1 MIQDAINHF
10 AGSSLD
16 RLAQESRM
24 ARSQLDHK
32 MRETMDARPSQRLVE
47 PKVDVKNLLS
57 DLQYRFSGRQQD
69 VANLIEQE
77 VKSRTED
84 LYRKAHF
91 DPLTHLPNRA
101 YFQELMEQ
109 VMQRAS
115 ENNTSFT
122 LLFLDLDGFK
132 NVNDTLGHHVG
143 DDLLRHVSARLV
155 SSLRE
160 QDIVGRFGGD
170 EFVVLLTDAD
180 DERETIEGICQRIID
195 EVSRF
200 YFFDGS
206 EVRISTSIG
215 VSRFPEDGRI
225 ASELS
230 ENADKALYVAKHQGK
245 KQFRFYHDALEVQP
259 APAKQIESALEQA
272 IEKNEISTR
281 VQPQIDLKR
290 NQIVGGCLSV
300 FWQSPHFKQIS
311 TSDWF
316 ELLQTTSWAKS
327 AALWM
332 LDSGCHY
339 LKQWQQKNSEF
350 VVTVPVMPAL
360 WQEDLKAL
368 LDRHLEQ
375 YGVNRTQLQL
385 SFSLRGLKEIDDS
398 FLYQLKSLGKAGY
411 QLTFTGLGAS
421 PLDFNALAELQVQEL
436 KFDQDW
442 LKQQMRSENGRH
454 WVKAII
460 QMARS
465 LDASIIATGIET
477 DQELEQLREWGCTY
491 GQGAYWSECI
501 PSHQFEQLIG

>member
-10 AGSSLD
+10 TGSSLD
-16 RLAQESRM
+16 RLAQESLM
-24 ARSQLDHK
+24 ARSQLDLK
-32 MRETMDARPSQRLVE
+32 IRETAGFHQLGH
-47 PKVDVKNLLS
+47 PKVDVKHLLS
-57 DLQYRFSGRQQD
+57 DLQYRFSGRQHD
-69 VANLIEQE
+69 TETLIEQE

-91 DPLTHLPNRA
+91 DLLTHLPNRA
-101 YFQELMEQ
+101 HFQELMEQ
-109 VMQRAS
+109 VMHRAS

-132 NVNDTLGHHVG
+132 KVNDTMGHHVG
-143 DDLLRHVSARLV
+143 DDLLRHVGARLV

-160 QDIVGRFGGD
+160 DDIVGRFGGD
-170 EFVVLLTDAD
+170 EFVVLLTDSD
-180 DERETIEGICQRIID
+180 DERETIERICQRIID

-245 KQFRFYHDALEVQP
+245 KQFRFYHDAMEVQP
-259 APAKQIESALEQA
+259 APAKKIDVALEQA
-272 IEKNEISTR
+272 IDKNEIFTR

-290 NQIVGGCLSV
+290 NQIVGGCLTA
-300 FWQSPHFKQIS
+300 FWQSAHFKHIS
-311 TSDWF
+311 KSDWF

-332 LDSGCHY
+332 IDSGCYY

-350 VVTVPVMPAL
+350 VVTVPVMKAL
-360 WQEDLKAL
+360 WQENLIHL
-368 LDRHLEQ
+368 LDCHLEK
-375 YGVNRTQLQL
+375 YGVSKAQLQL
-385 SFSLRGLKEIDDS
+385 SFSLRALNDMDDS
-398 FLYQLKSLGKAGY
+398 LLYQLKSLGNAGY
-411 QLTFTGLGAS
+411 QLTFTDLGAS
-421 PLDFNALAELQVQEL
+421 PLDLNFLSELQVQEL
-436 KFDQDW
+436 KFDRDW
-442 LKQQMRSENGRH
+442 LKQQMKSKNGRQ
-454 WVKAII
+454 WVNAII
-460 QMARS
+460 QMAIS

-477 DQELEQLREWGCTY
+477 DEELDQLRAWGCTY
-491 GQGAYWSECI
+491 GQGPYWSECL
-501 PSHQFEQLIG
+501 PSHQFEQLLG